1 MSWNVAR
8 AMALAAAVIAFAP
21 PAHAN
26 TPEEGLQCPAGSTP
40 EFSAGNTV
48 LKCKLPGKWKRES
61 ICPPVVFK
69 TLIPSFTG
77 NVVMEPGGSDQCLA
91 VGAGRRT
98 PSVMS
103 PRLPSMPED
112 REFSRVVSAS
122 GPDHFEADRYV
133 FPAGVPLAGNPSK
146 GVHCPTGFDGAV
158 RFEGK
163 GLRCS
168 KVVRESVEADCD
180 IGWTLRPDDR
190 GTQDRCLGPNDGPT
204 KPKGITFAQFQAEN
218 ALPSTRWSLLQNVGP
233 DRWRKYQFSYPLPS
247 LL

>member
-1 MSWNVAR
+1 MSVIATR
-8 AMALAAAVIAFAP
+8 AFVLAAAVAALLP
-21 PAHAN
+21 QAHAN

-40 EFSAGNTV
+40 EFGPGNTV
-48 LKCKLPGKWKRES
+48 LKCKLPNKWKRDS
-61 ICPPVVFK
+61 ICSPLVFK
-69 TLIPSFTG
+69 SLLPSFSG
-77 NVVMEPGGSDQCLA
+77 NVVMEPNGSDQCLA

-103 PRLPSMPED
+103 PRLPNMPED
-112 REFSRVVSAS
+112 RDFTRVVNAG

-133 FPAGVPLAGNPSK
+133 FPVGAPLAGNASK
-146 GVHCPTGFDGAV
+146 GVQCPSGFEGAV

-168 KVVRESVEADCD
+168 KLVRDGVEADCD
-180 IGWTLRPDDR
+180 FGWTLRPDDR

-218 ALPSTRWSLLQNVGP
+218 ALPTTRWSLLQLTGP
-233 DRWRKYQFSYPLPS
+233 DRWRKYQFMYPLPS